1 MKALGLAAAI
11 LAISAGTVVA
21 QYSNNPGGQSNNS
34 ASQYAPGQKQK
45 NPGDAKKY
53 APGQKQKEPGQAKD
67 YAPGQQ
73 QDSRNPATTGRTNR

>member
-1 MKALGLAAAI
+1 MKTLGVAAAI
-11 LAISAGTVVA
+11 LAISAGTVMG
-21 QYSNNPGGQSNNS
+21 QLSKNPGGQSNNS

-73 QDSRNPATTGRTNR
+73 QNSPATTGRTNR